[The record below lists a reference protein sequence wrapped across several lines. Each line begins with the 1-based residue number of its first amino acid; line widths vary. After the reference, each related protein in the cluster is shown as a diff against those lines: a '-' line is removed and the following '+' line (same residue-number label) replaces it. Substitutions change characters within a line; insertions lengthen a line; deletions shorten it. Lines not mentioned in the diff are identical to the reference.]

1 MINFIDEYGKQHA
14 AIVEC
19 QKTKGVNGE
28 KSLSGTIY
36 TNDEILEG
44 IGRGWRLQFE
54 DENYCLTYVNPLDE
68 GNRIV
73 VEFDAVHEFFFDLR
87 KSVIYSEM
95 NGSNTANAY
104 LQFIFNGSG
113 YEYRLEVTIPAFE
126 KESFGMKNRLDLFK
140 DFVSSTGVEFSVNG
154 KIVRI
159 LEKVGT
165 NLSTVV
171 KKGFNLNELR
181 IEKDPGS
188 FITYLRGYGAFVD
201 PDDESKGRLIVE
213 YLSPLA
219 EVFGKLEG
227 DPVIDERY
235 TVANNLIERLKSD
248 VENSYGISVDIDMED
263 LTRAGYDYDQPH
275 EGDYIMAI
283 NKDLGFEQ
291 KIRIMS
297 YTTSY
302 DTEGNIIDHDVSCGS
317 DNIIQKKINQENEY
331 RKEVQAGL
339 ENAIS
344 TANQAWISADGKN
357 KIFQGPDRPTATNK
371 GDIWYQVDG
380 EQTIMNYWN
389 GFDWVPFINPDAVKE
404 SVEQAKQAGENAQEA
419 ADQAKTDSANALSN
433 ANNAISKANEAGA
446 KADQSNA
453 AANQAKSDAASAI
466 TNANTAKQD
475 AQLAVSN
482 AQNALNAANSAK
494 TDAQAAIDKY
504 NDLGMFPAWS
514 WSADGTDRFDTE
526 YPNENVFVNSEKPE
540 MIPYSSSV
548 ITRTTD
554 VEVEEWGATNAV
566 DFKVIGGTHL
576 YAGIVPS
583 RAPNTP
589 AGIKHDYDMSIYVK
603 NLGDTPIEINANIT
617 GWITVNPGEAKR
629 VAWVLKN
636 YSHVTGASRQFIIR
650 RSAIGEEVEFVL
662 WRAKHA
668 IGSYTSIWTPRPDED
683 FANAYPTYIGFSNE
697 KSTNPSDYTWIK
709 DPNKVDGEVK
719 VELSEINGELSR
731 KVSQD
736 KFNTLEGTVK
746 NQTTKIT
753 QNSNAI
759 TQKADSSTVNTLT
772 GRVLT
777 AEGQITTMAGQIEI
791 KANKTDVDTI
801 SGKVTSVESSLNTQ
815 AGQITA
821 LNTKTDGHTT
831 QIGSLQSSY
840 SGLSSTVSNVKN
852 DLDNLEV
859 GARNYLPNSES
870 PQFRSHLTS
879 TVTIEENI
887 SVPEWGATNA
897 VRHTISGGTSGTV
910 AALLPVGR
918 LVTAGAKYIHSIYI
932 KNEGTTTIRLNNNLG
947 GVMDVPAGTTTRV
960 VFKPSGSAAGVA
972 SMQFVLNRLN
982 AADVQKFVAWHAMIT
997 EGTIVNDWVPSPE
1010 DQVSMVEFSSFVQRV
1025 DTIQTT
1031 VSNKA
1036 DQSQVTQLANQ
1047 WQQTTDLANGH
1058 TSQISSL
1065 GDQLNVRV
1073 QKDDVINQINLSTEE
1088 ILIAGNKVRI
1098 TGQTYIEDGVIGR
1111 AQIANLAV
1119 STAQIADAAITD
1131 AKIGSLSA
1139 TKITT
1144 GTLNASN
1151 VNIINLNANSI
1162 TTGTISGA
1170 NLSINLATGEVIFN
1184 KGIIKNLDNTFQMNI
1199 TTGVTSSR
1207 GEYLSPNNTGETLP
1221 AGFNLM
1227 QGRLDFYAGTFGEA
1241 SVSYGGITTETHSGM
1256 YLDGSQWQR
1265 GAWSGFRP
1273 AIALRMANV
1282 DTAVWQSR
1290 SRATLMST
1298 APYIEPTVA
1307 QITGRTYVAGYNFS
1321 TGAKPPLISGAGVG
1335 VNQNGASKDEGGD
1348 FISQAWMFARNG
1360 VTLASG
1366 YSYDSTING
1375 GTYEIIPSLSLG
1387 TTTVYSGDTDAVKQ
1401 LAASATLQAGFKV
1414 AIQSRNVFV
1423 TIGSSGDFR
1432 VQGMRTASG
1441 SANLVIDNNGNIKK
1455 VSSARKYKTAIEHL
1469 DELSEKA
1476 KRMLEIKPAKWV
1488 DKEALKNYNDDSN
1501 YYGFIADEFHELG
1514 LTEVVQYNDKGEV
1527 ESLAYDRLSI
1537 YIIPLIQSLKNEVDQ
1552 LKNKLKE
1559 LEAA

>member
-357 KIFQGPDRPTATNK
+357 KVFQGPDRPTATNK

-404 SVEQAKQAGENAQEA
+404 SVDEAKKAGDEAKEA
-419 ADQAKTDSANALSN
+419 ADQAKADAQSAQAKADKIQIDVNGLVSDVTTIN
-433 ANNAISKANEAGA
+433 GTVSSISSKANEAYN
-446 KADQSNA
+446 KANA
-453 AANQAKSDAASAI
+453 VEGRTATLETSVTGLTGRI
-466 TNANTAKQD
+466 TDVESTATSTTKKLNDLVVTVDGQKQTIATVTNT
-475 AQLAVSN
+475 
-482 AQNALNAANSAK
+482 ANSALSK
-494 TDAQAAIDKY
+494 ANVLESTV
-504 NDLGMFPAWS
+504 
-514 WSADGTDRFDTE
+514 DGVTQTLT
-526 YPNENVFVNSEKPE
+526 S
-540 MIPYSSSV
+540 
-548 ITRTTD
+548 
-554 VEVEEWGATNAV
+554 VEEW
-566 DFKVIGGTHL
+566 
-576 YAGIVPS
+576 
-583 RAPNTP
+583 
-589 AGIKHDYDMSIYVK
+589 
-603 NLGDTPIEINANIT
+603 
-617 GWITVNPGEAKR
+617 
-629 VAWVLKN
+629 
-636 YSHVTGASRQFIIR
+636 
-650 RSAIGEEVEFVL
+650 
-662 WRAKHA
+662 
-668 IGSYTSIWTPRPDED
+668 
-683 FANAYPTYIGFSNE
+683 
-697 KSTNPSDYTWIK
+697 
-709 DPNKVDGEVK
+709 
-719 VELSEINGELSR
+719 
-731 KVSQD
+731 QD
-736 KFNTLEGTVK
+736 KFSVSSRNRMIGTVQEYSLVGNNSSNQGMYPYRFSFGALK
-746 NQTTKIT
+746 NIPAKLGDAVVVAYDWEVTGSNVSGTFFPQFSETPYSINYREQITVSPTNTSGTSSFISYVATAWLSTNAYAASIGFRADNLQGTLKIT
-753 QNSNAI
+753 NFRFLIANVDSGWSPAPEDLATVSKVNQIESTVDGTIQTIASVKN
-759 TQKADSSTVNTLT
+759 TADSALT
-772 GRVLT
+772 KATQVETT
-777 AEGQITTMAGQIEI
+777 ANGM
-791 KANKTDVDTI
+791 KTTI
-801 SGKVTSVESSLNTQ
+801 SSVETTANSALTKATQ
-815 AGQITA
+815 VEATA
-821 LNTKTDGHTT
+821 NG
-831 QIGSLQSSY
+831 
-840 SGLSSTVSNVKN
+840 
-852 DLDNLEV
+852 
-859 GARNYLPNSES
+859 
-870 PQFRSHLTS
+870 LTS
-879 TVTIEENI
+879 TVSEMNTTAVNTDWKGRVAGALQLSADPTFLKGSNNLIPYNNTAGGSVVLTRQNI
-887 SVPEWGATNA
+887 PLS
-897 VRHTISGGTSGTV
+897 SGGTQPTGSAYRMMIETKG
-910 AALLPVGR
+910 PSSPG
-918 LVTAGAKYIHSIYI
+918 
-932 KNEGTTTIRLNNNLG
+932 LG
-947 GVMDVPAGTTTRV
+947 GFYYRLDARVNAKFIVRFIANIPYGRTVYHALNPIGDGGAVRWLTPRQGAGTWTEYAYLVECGTGGTFSTFGFQYIQSVAGDNPTPEAPFRWYV
-960 VFKPSGSAAGVA
+960 AKFEVF
-972 SMQFVLNRLN
+972 
-982 AADVQKFVAWHAMIT
+982 DIT
-997 EGTIVNDWVPSPE
+997 NSNQSQITQLS
-1010 DQVSMVEFSSFVQRV
+1010 
-1025 DTIQTT
+1025 DTINLK
-1031 VSNKA
+1031 VS
-1036 DQSQVTQLANQ
+1036 
-1047 WQQTTDLANGH
+1047 
-1058 TSQISSL
+1058 
-1065 GDQLNVRV
+1065 
-1073 QKDDVINQINLSTEE
+1073 KDDVINQINISTDGV
-1088 ILIAGNKVRI
+1088 LIAGNKVQI

-1119 STAQIADAAITD
+1119 GTAQIADAAITD

-1184 KGIIKNLDNTFQMNI
+1184 KGIIKNLDDTFQMNI

-1207 GEYLSPNNTGETLP
+1207 GEVPAIGGTGTNVT
-1221 AGFNLM
+1221 GFDLM
-1227 QGRLDFYAGTFGEA
+1227 NGRLDFISGAFGNA
-1241 SVSYGGITTETHSGM
+1241 TANYGGLRTLPQAGQSVYPSGSRGRGWFA
-1256 YLDGSQWQR
+1256 GS
-1265 GAWSGFRP
+1265 AP
-1273 AIALRMANV
+1273 AITLQMGDPV
-1282 DTAVWQSR
+1282 DAVWQTHKR
-1290 SRATLMST
+1290 VVLLAST
-1298 APYIEPTVA
+1298 DYIEPET
-1307 QITGRTYVAGYNFS
+1307 TEFAGTPRSGYGTFS
-1321 TGAKPPLISGAGVG
+1321 EGGGYENMRGAGMG
-1335 VNQNGASKDEGGD
+1335 VNQRYAPDTSSAFVDEIGGNV
-1348 FISQAWMFARNG
+1348 SQAWMFGRHG
-1360 VTLASG
+1360 VFLASG
-1366 YSYDSTING
+1366 YSYDTTMSG
-1375 GTYEIIPSLSLG
+1375 SQRYMYPMLRLG
-1387 TTTVYSGDTDAVKQ
+1387 MGIVTKLNNSESIKQ
-1401 LAASATLQAGFKV
+1401 LASTAQLTAGYKIDMRSRLIQFWLGDEGKFEVIGKRTDINSGGGDSSFYGGMSFGQDSGGGKVWSKAIYDRTTGSAS
-1414 AIQSRNVFV
+1414 NVFV
-1423 TIGSSGDFR
+1423 SSGGILAR
-1432 VQGMRTASG
+1432 ST
-1441 SANLVIDNNGNIKK
+1441 
-1455 VSSARKYKTAIEHL
+1455 SARKYKTDITKANDVL
-1469 DELSEKA
+1469 EKA
-1476 KRMLEIKPAKWV
+1476 SLLYNIQPVSWF
-1488 DKEALKNYNDDSN
+1488 DKAELKINGSSDR
-1501 YYGFIADEFHELG
+1501 YYGFIADEFDELG
-1514 LTEVVQYNDKGEV
+1514 LKEVVQYGENGEV

-1537 YIIPLIQSLKNEVDQ
+1537 YMIPLIQSLKKEVDQ

>member
-140 DFVSSTGVEFSVNG
+140 DFISSTGVEFSVNG

-181 IEKDPGS
+181 IEKDPGA

-219 EVFGKLEG
+219 DLFGKLEG
-227 DPVIDERY
+227 DPIIDERY
-235 TVANNLIERLKSD
+235 TVANNFIERLKSD

-263 LTRAGYDYDQPH
+263 LTRAGYDYEQPH

-344 TANQAWISADGKN
+344 TANQAWMSADGKN
-357 KIFQGPDRPTATNK
+357 KVFQGPDRPTATNK

-404 SVEQAKQAGENAQEA
+404 SVDQAKQAGENAQEA
-419 ADQAKTDSANALSN
+419 ADQAKADAQSAQAKADKIQIDVNGLVSDVTTIN
-433 ANNAISKANEAGA
+433 GTVNSISSKANEAYN
-446 KADQSNA
+446 KANA
-453 AANQAKSDAASAI
+453 VEGRTATLETSVTGLTGRI
-466 TNANTAKQD
+466 TDVESTATSTTKKLNELVVTVDGQKQTI
-475 AQLAVSN
+475 ATVTTT
-482 AQNALNAANSAK
+482 ANSALNK
-494 TDAQAAIDKY
+494 ANVLESTV
-504 NDLGMFPAWS
+504 
-514 WSADGTDRFDTE
+514 DGVKQTLT
-526 YPNENVFVNSEKPE
+526 S
-540 MIPYSSSV
+540 
-548 ITRTTD
+548 
-554 VEVEEWGATNAV
+554 VEEWQDNLSIGVRNYFSIEAWKAKPELTSSGVPYMEIKLDPDTTYTLSTNIPDRSGVLYDVFFFKGNEVVSSNTNGVALGKPRSLTTGSDGIAKVAERDYSLTSGNYWIMLSKGTKTSDWSPAPEDIATVSKVNQIESTV
-566 DFKVIGGTHL
+566 DGT
-576 YAGIVPS
+576 IQTIS
-583 RAPNTP
+583 
-589 AGIKHDYDMSIYVK
+589 SVK
-603 NLGDTPIEINANIT
+603 NTADSALSKANQVEATANGLKVTVSTVETTANSALTKAAQLEVTTNGLTATITDVKNSVEDLIN
-617 GWITVNPGEAKR
+617 K
-629 VAWVLKN
+629 
-636 YSHVTGASRQFIIR
+636 F
-650 RSAIGEEVEFVL
+650 
-662 WRAKHA
+662 
-668 IGSYTSIWTPRPDED
+668 PD
-683 FANAYPTYIGFSNE
+683 P
-697 KSTNPSDYTWIK
+697 
-709 DPNKVDGEVK
+709 
-719 VELSEINGELSR
+719 
-731 KVSQD
+731 
-736 KFNTLEGTVK
+736 KFQLQSPKPTLEGSEMMMRYDSNNLVIENIGSNKQRFYWSILPGSTSVGKTYYIKAYLNTGTNGGTVEIGFQGGDNLK
-746 NQTTKIT
+746 VTPSPASATWVQGVIKSNTYTAFSIWLEGSRAIRLRELYIYEAATDITSSQIT
-753 QNSNAI
+753 QLS
-759 TQKADSSTVNTLT
+759 
-772 GRVLT
+772 
-777 AEGQITTMAGQIEI
+777 
-791 KANKTDVDTI
+791 DTI
-801 SGKVTSVESSLNTQ
+801 NLKVS
-815 AGQITA
+815 
-821 LNTKTDGHTT
+821 
-831 QIGSLQSSY
+831 
-840 SGLSSTVSNVKN
+840 KN
-852 DLDNLEV
+852 
-859 GARNYLPNSES
+859 
-870 PQFRSHLTS
+870 
-879 TVTIEENI
+879 
-887 SVPEWGATNA
+887 
-897 VRHTISGGTSGTV
+897 
-910 AALLPVGR
+910 
-918 LVTAGAKYIHSIYI
+918 
-932 KNEGTTTIRLNNNLG
+932 
-947 GVMDVPAGTTTRV
+947 
-960 VFKPSGSAAGVA
+960 
-972 SMQFVLNRLN
+972 
-982 AADVQKFVAWHAMIT
+982 
-997 EGTIVNDWVPSPE
+997 
-1010 DQVSMVEFSSFVQRV
+1010 
-1025 DTIQTT
+1025 
-1031 VSNKA
+1031 
-1036 DQSQVTQLANQ
+1036 
-1047 WQQTTDLANGH
+1047 
-1058 TSQISSL
+1058 
-1065 GDQLNVRV
+1065 
-1073 QKDDVINQINLSTEE
+1073 DVINQINISTDGV
-1088 ILIAGNKVRI
+1088 LIAGNKVQI

>member
-140 DFVSSTGVEFSVNG
+140 DFISSTGVEFSVNG

-213 YLSPLA
+213 YLSPLT

-357 KIFQGPDRPTATNK
+357 KVFQGPDRPTATNK

-419 ADQAKTDSANALSN
+419 ADQAKADAQSAQAKADKIQIDVNGLVSDLTTISGTVN
-433 ANNAISKANEAGA
+433 SISSKANEAYN
-446 KADQSNA
+446 KANA
-453 AANQAKSDAASAI
+453 VEGRTATLETSVTGLTGRI
-466 TNANTAKQD
+466 TDVESTATSTTKKLNELVVTVDGQKQTI
-475 AQLAVSN
+475 ATVTTT
-482 AQNALNAANSAK
+482 ANSALSK
-494 TDAQAAIDKY
+494 ANVLESTV
-504 NDLGMFPAWS
+504 
-514 WSADGTDRFDTE
+514 DGVKQTLT
-526 YPNENVFVNSEKPE
+526 S
-540 MIPYSSSV
+540 
-548 ITRTTD
+548 
-554 VEVEEWGATNAV
+554 VEEWQDNFNVGGRNYFLNSDEEATSPAATSSEFLNRQTWDMAPIIDKFGV
-566 DFKVIGGTHL
+566 DQYYTISFELKSKIAGPVNVYSQNGSGTRYNIGTKTIQ
-576 YAGIVPS
+576 A
-583 RAPNTP
+583 T
-589 AGIKHDYDMSIYVK
+589 
-603 NLGDTPIEINANIT
+603 T
-617 GWITVNPGEAKR
+617 
-629 VAWVLKN
+629 
-636 YSHVTGASRQFIIR
+636 
-650 RSAIGEEVEFVL
+650 EFV
-662 WRAKHA
+662 RY
-668 IGSYTSIWTPRPDED
+668 SYTFKPKLQSSTETRALLAFYGTYNTGRTPTVRNLKFEVGNIPTDWSPAPED
-683 FANAYPTYIGFSNE
+683 KAES
-697 KSTNPSDYTWIK
+697 S
-709 DPNKVDGEVK
+709 KV
-719 VELSEINGELSR
+719 
-731 KVSQD
+731 
-736 KFNTLEGTVK
+736 
-746 NQTTKIT
+746 NQIE
-753 QNSNAI
+753 
-759 TQKADSSTVNTLT
+759 STVNGTIQT
-772 GRVLT
+772 VASVKNT
-777 AEGQITTMAGQIEI
+777 ADSALSKATQVETT
-791 KANKTDVDTI
+791 ANGLKTTV
-801 SGKVTSVESSLNTQ
+801 SSVETTANSALTKATQ
-815 AGQITA
+815 VETTA
-821 LNTKTDGHTT
+821 NG
-831 QIGSLQSSY
+831 
-840 SGLSSTVSNVKN
+840 
-852 DLDNLEV
+852 
-859 GARNYLPNSES
+859 
-870 PQFRSHLTS
+870 LTS
-879 TVTIEENI
+879 TVSSLQSDLNNLDIVGINYYKKSTTITSKIGNI
-887 SVPEWGATNA
+887 NIIKDYQDATNGFYFVGVSGNTGSFRIANVINSNGYWTVSFWMRGSQNSGVSVTVDICDLGATK
-897 VRHTISGGTSGTV
+897 
-910 AALLPVGR
+910 L
-918 LVTAGAKYIHSIYI
+918 
-932 KNEGTTTIRLNNNLG
+932 TTTSDNSWEFFS
-947 GVMDVPAGTTTRV
+947 VTVDVTNHVNSPQTYHFVDFDNIQWAYFFVKDFKVEKGKNATSWTPATEDIAT
-960 VFKPSGSAAGVA
+960 SS
-972 SMQFVLNRLN
+972 Q
-982 AADVQKFVAWHAMIT
+982 IT
-997 EGTIVNDWVPSPE
+997 QLS
-1010 DQVSMVEFSSFVQRV
+1010 
-1025 DTIQTT
+1025 DTINFK
-1031 VSNKA
+1031 VSKN
-1036 DQSQVTQLANQ
+1036 
-1047 WQQTTDLANGH
+1047 
-1058 TSQISSL
+1058 
-1065 GDQLNVRV
+1065 
-1073 QKDDVINQINLSTEE
+1073 DVINQINISTDGV
-1088 ILIAGNKVRI
+1088 LIAGNKVQI

-1144 GTLNASN
+1144 GTLNAAN

-1162 TTGTISGA
+1162 TTGTISGT

-1184 KGIIKNLDNTFQMNI
+1184 KGIIKNLDDTFQMNI
-1199 TTGVTSSR
+1199 TTGVTASR
-1207 GEYLSPNNTGETLP
+1207 GEYLSPNDTGNTLA
-1221 AGFNLM
+1221 AGYNLM
-1227 QGRLDFYAGTFGEA
+1227 NGKIEFYAGTFGEA
-1241 SVSYGGITTETHSGM
+1241 TVSYGGLTTETHSGQ
-1256 YLDGSQWQR
+1256 YKENGIWQA
-1265 GAWSGFRP
+1265 GIWSGSLP
-1273 AIALRMANV
+1273 AISLRMANPDV
-1282 DTAVWQSR
+1282 NVWQSR
-1290 SRATLMST
+1290 NRAVLLSSSDYQEPYTLNNLWSPSWLGYGDVSGAAT
-1298 APYIEPTVA
+1298 KQNIVGGGIGVA
-1307 QITGRTYVAGYNFS
+1307 QRGSYLDEAKMPKTEAWMIARHGVFLGSGYNYESTVNGGRKLTPSLVLGRNVIVSGSTDYEKQIAATSTLTAGYAVELLAKNILLWVGS
-1321 TGAKPPLISGAGVG
+1321 TGDL
-1335 VNQNGASKDEGGD
+1335 
-1348 FISQAWMFARNG
+1348 
-1360 VTLASG
+1360 
-1366 YSYDSTING
+1366 
-1375 GTYEIIPSLSLG
+1375 
-1387 TTTVYSGDTDAVKQ
+1387 
-1401 LAASATLQAGFKV
+1401 
-1414 AIQSRNVFV
+1414 
-1423 TIGSSGDFR
+1423 R

-1441 SANLVIDNNGNIKK
+1441 SANLVMDGSGNIKK

-1469 DELSEKA
+1469 DTIDQKA
-1476 KRMLEIKPAKWV
+1476 KRILEIRPAKWV